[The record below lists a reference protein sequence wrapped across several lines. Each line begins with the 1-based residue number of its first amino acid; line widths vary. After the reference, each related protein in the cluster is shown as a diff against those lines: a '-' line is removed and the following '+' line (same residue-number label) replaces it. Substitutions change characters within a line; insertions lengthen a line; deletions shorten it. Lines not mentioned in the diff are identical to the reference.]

1 MKKLFSY
8 LKPYWL
14 FVVLAPLFMIVEVIC
29 DLAQPT
35 LLARIVDQ
43 GVMRGDS
50 DFILKTSLLMLI
62 IALVGMVGGVGCT
75 VFASYAS
82 QNFATDLRRDLFK
95 KVLSFSPANVN
106 KFHTSSLI
114 TRLTNDVVQLQNL
127 VMMSLRIL
135 VRAPLLFIGGIVMAV
150 SINAK
155 LSSIFLLII
164 PPLILLFLLFA
175 RRAGGLFQE
184 IQERV
189 DEMNQVVRENLAGV
203 RVVRAFRR
211 EGHERG
217 RFSRANQNLLEAMK
231 KAFSLII
238 FAFPIFILVVNLGWI
253 AVLWFGGA
261 LLRRNEIEVG
271 SIIAFTN
278 YLMQIMF
285 SLMMIGNIVISISRA
300 GASARRV
307 LEVLEEEPVIK
318 ETENAKTLQNV
329 EGEVSFE
336 NVSFSYSKLSEPVL
350 RDITLSVKAGETIA
364 VLGETGS
371 GKSTLMSLIP
381 RLFDVDE
388 GKVEVDGLNVREVK
402 LKDLR
407 RFIAVVPQ
415 ETILFS
421 GTIKENIKW
430 GREDATDEEIVEAA
444 RIAQIHDF
452 VSSLPEGYDSLVER
466 GGKNLSGGQKQR
478 LAIARALVRK
488 PRILILDDATS
499 SVDSITER
507 RILQGLKNYTRGC
520 TVFIITQKVNTAVL
534 ADKILVLHEGR
545 VVGFGTHRELL
556 ERCDIYR
563 DIVESQL
570 GNEVFN
576 NG

>member
-50 DFILKTSLLMLI
+50 AFILKTSLLMLI

-155 LSSIFLLII
+155 LSSIFLFII

-556 ERCDIYR
+556 EKCDIYR

>member
-8 LKPYWL
+8 LKPYWF

-50 DFILKTSLLMLI
+50 AFILKTSLLMLI

-155 LSSIFLLII
+155 LSSIFLFII

-211 EGHERG
+211 EGHERE
-217 RFSRANQNLLEAMK
+217 RFSRVNQNLLEAMK

-261 LLRRNEIEVG
+261 LLRRNELEVG

-307 LEVLEEEPVIK
+307 LEVLEEEPVIR
-318 ETENAKTLQNV
+318 ETESAKTLQNV

-350 RDITLSVKAGETIA
+350 RDITLSVKAEETIA

-381 RLFDVDE
+381 RLFDADE

-444 RIAQIHDF
+444 KIAQIHDF

>member
-50 DFILKTSLLMLI
+50 AFILKTSLLMLI

-155 LSSIFLLII
+155 LSSIFLFII

-189 DEMNQVVRENLAGV
+189 DEMNQVVRENLTGV

-285 SLMMIGNIVISISRA
+285 SLMMIGSIVISISRA

-407 RFIAVVPQ
+407 KFIAVVPQ

-556 ERCDIYR
+556 EKCDIYR

>member
-50 DFILKTSLLMLI
+50 AFILKTSLLMLI

>member
-50 DFILKTSLLMLI
+50 AFILKTSLLMLI

-155 LSSIFLLII
+155 LSSIFLFII

-350 RDITLSVKAGETIA
+350 RNITLSVKAGETIA

-388 GKVEVDGLNVREVK
+388 GKVEVNGLNVREVK

-499 SVDSITER
+499 SVDSITEK

-556 ERCDIYR
+556 EKCDIYR

>member
-50 DFILKTSLLMLI
+50 AFILKTSLLMLI

-155 LSSIFLLII
+155 LSSIFLFII

-285 SLMMIGNIVISISRA
+285 SLMMIGSIVISISRA

-407 RFIAVVPQ
+407 KFIAVVPQ

-556 ERCDIYR
+556 EKCDIYR

>member
-50 DFILKTSLLMLI
+50 AFILKTSLLMLI

-253 AVLWFGGA
+253 AVLWFGGV

-381 RLFDVDE
+381 RLFDADE